1 MSLLVVGVNHTT
13 ASAALR
19 ELVAFDEATYADA
32 YRQLL
37 CEPDVTEVLIVSTC
51 NRCEVYLDIKD
62 ASGVKERVSSV
73 LSSVHGLSPGQR
85 RELHDALYVRNGA
98 QMVSHLFAVVSSL
111 DSLVLGET
119 QIVAQ
124 LKDAWRMA
132 QGTGALKDPFEH
144 LFQQAFWVGKRVRNE
159 TGFGRRTVS
168 VPQVAV
174 SLVERELGGLE
185 DRNVCIVGAG
195 KMAGLVV
202 DHLAVRGVS
211 GVRIANRT
219 LEPARELAARAG
231 GRACMLDT
239 LPELLA
245 WADVL
250 ITATGAPGYLVT
262 DAMLGEASRR
272 APLLI
277 VDLALPRDVDPACA
291 HREGV
296 LLFGIDDLGGAAGD
310 DHGARH
316 VTAGDT
322 TRHPGTEHATQRRDT
337 DRGMRHA
344 EAHHAGMRHAWRI
357 VEDETERFLS
367 WMQEREVAPTI
378 AQIYRKMERF
388 CDGELED
395 ALHELSL
402 VEGRELNEQE
412 REVLVRLARSIGR
425 KVVHGPAVRLK
436 KQATVADSYRYTD
449 AARYLFGLDTS
460 PLGRRCRSC
469 ERAQE
474 CRAGEDGRCLVAMEE
489 ER

>member
-37 CEPDVTEVLIVSTC
+37 AEPDVTEVLVVSTC

-73 LSSVHGLSPGQR
+73 LSSVHGLLPGQR
-85 RELHDALYVRNGA
+85 RELHDVLYVRSGA

-111 DSLVLGET
+111 DSLVMGET

-124 LKDAWRMA
+124 LKDAWRRA
-132 QGTGALKDPFEH
+132 RGAGALKDPFEH

-159 TGFGRRTVS
+159 TGFGRCTVS
-168 VPQVAV
+168 VPQMAV
-174 SLVERELGGLE
+174 DLVERELGGLG
-185 DRNVCIVGAG
+185 DRNVCVVGAG
-195 KMAGLVV
+195 KMAGLIV
-202 DHLAVRGVS
+202 DRLAVRGVS
-211 GVRIANRT
+211 GIRIANRT

-231 GRACMLDT
+231 GRACTLDM

-250 ITATGAPGYLVT
+250 VTATGAPGCLVT
-262 DAMLGEASRR
+262 GTMLDEVSRR

-310 DHGARH
+310 GHGA
-316 VTAGDT
+316 
-322 TRHPGTEHATQRRDT
+322 
-337 DRGMRHA
+337 RHA
-344 EAHHAGMRHAWRI
+344 EAHHAEVRHAWCI

-388 CDGELED
+388 CAGELED
-395 ALHELSL
+395 ALRELSL

-469 ERAQE
+469 ERARE